1 VGVIS
6 VVPRTIGNGAIVCLL
21 EVAVFGEGVRYSS
34 VLGLDKP
41 LVNWIIESLEGVIS
55 PSRNLE

>member
-1 VGVIS
+1 